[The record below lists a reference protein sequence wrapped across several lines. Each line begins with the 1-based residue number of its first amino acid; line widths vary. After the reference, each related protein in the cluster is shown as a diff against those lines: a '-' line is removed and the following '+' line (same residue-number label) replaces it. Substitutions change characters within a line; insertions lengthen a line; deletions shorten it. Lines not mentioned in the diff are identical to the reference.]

1 MSHKKWFGRFG
12 NTATLPSEL
21 PHLRS
26 FINCYAVG
34 DHCFGFFYYSETL
47 RVVINACCYHYYF
60 DCFCIQKSQNIDGN
74 AVELKFNE
82 LIKVRKQTC

>member
-1 MSHKKWFGRFG
+1 M
-12 NTATLPSEL
+12 
-21 PHLRS
+21 
-26 FINCYAVG
+26 G